1 MRRSNEVAER
11 LKVVLYLD
19 RYRREV
25 LVVIGMVVFLGLL
38 SRVAPMGV
46 LVWDKYLGD
55 ALYAAAFYL
64 ALSFLWP
71 QGAVSSK
78 VALVSAYVVAIEL
91 FQLTPFPAYLNRS
104 DYLPVRLFAYLIL
117 GSTFGWWDLPAYGVG
132 IIFMA
137 GIDKKYLLRSEQNFK
152 AAQ

>member
-1 MRRSNEVAER
+1 MTER
-11 LKVVLYLD
+11 LRIILHLD
-19 RYRREV
+19 RYRGEV
-25 LVVIGMVVFLGLL
+25 LGVTGVVIFFGLL

-46 LVWDKYLGD
+46 LAWDKYLGD

-71 QGAVSSK
+71 QGAVVSK
-78 VALVSAYVVAIEL
+78 VALVSAYVVAVEL

-104 DYLPVRLFAYLIL
+104 DYLPVRLFAYLVL

-132 IIFMA
+132 IAVIA
-137 GIDKKYLLRSEQNFK
+137 GVDKKYLLRSE
-152 AAQ
+152 

>member
-1 MRRSNEVAER
+1 MS
-11 LKVVLYLD
+11 

-25 LVVIGMVVFLGLL
+25 LGVTGVVVFLGLL
-38 SRVAPMGV
+38 SRVLPLGV

-71 QGAVSSK
+71 KGSVVSK
-78 VALVSAYVVAIEL
+78 VALVSIYVVTVEL

-104 DYLPVRLFAYLIL
+104 DYLPVRLFAYLVL

-132 IIFMA
+132 IALMA
-137 GIDKKYLLRSEQNFK
+137 GIDKKYLLSGERSFK
-152 AAQ
+152 ATSRK